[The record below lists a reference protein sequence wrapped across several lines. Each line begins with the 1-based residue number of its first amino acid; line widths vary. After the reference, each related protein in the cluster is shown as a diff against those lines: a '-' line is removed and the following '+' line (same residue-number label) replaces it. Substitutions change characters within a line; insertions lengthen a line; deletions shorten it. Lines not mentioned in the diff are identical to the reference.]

1 MKASLIKFYND
12 NEEMEFWPIYVLL
25 QKIPKYFQNNI
36 SHLVFFQFFCSR
48 YGGQYSDLDTVSLLR
63 TSHLENVVS
72 VSGDFISNA
81 NMILA
86 PRHPLVLALM
96 RAADKRFTGRGWNS
110 LGWRIISCITFSLFT
125 LSGPV
130 LLTDTLASLCSIK
143 TRTREIIFVEFIHKW
158 RKQLI

>member
-1 MKASLIKFYND
+1 MTNI
-12 NEEMEFWPIYVLL
+12 LL
-25 QKIPKYFQNNI
+25 QKIQKI
-36 SHLVFFQFFCSR
+36 SKRTSERFFSLLVFFQFFCSR

-86 PRHPLVLALM
+86 PQHPLVLALM

-143 TRTREIIFVEFIHKW
+143 TRTREIIFVEFIHK
-158 RKQLI
+158 